1 MKPTLMHPTHTINTW
16 LEKEIALGSASPN
29 RIILAT
35 ASKDAIPSARVVA
48 IREINESGILFFTQ
62 RGTRKVRELNVNE
75 HVSAVLWLPLQ
86 QRQVTIEGIAK
97 PISNEENLQY
107 WQTMPHERQLR
118 FCAYAP
124 TSGQV
129 IESPTTLEDTF
140 QVITQR
146 YKDTTVPMSEFYCG
160 YRITPT
166 LINFYTLGSDSFS
179 EVKRYI
185 TIDDAWKEEI
195 ISP

>member
-1 MKPTLMHPTHTINTW
+1 MHPILTINAW
-16 LEKEIALGSASPN
+16 LENEISLGSASPN
-29 RIILAT
+29 RIIVAT

-48 IREINESGILFFTQ
+48 IREINENGVLFFTQ
-62 RGTRKVRELNVNE
+62 RGTRKVKELNENE

-97 PISNEENLQY
+97 PISDEENLQY

-129 IESPTTLEDTF
+129 IASPTLLEDNYSA
-140 QVITQR
+140 IGQR
-146 YKDTTVPMSEFYCG
+146 YKNTTVPMSEFYCG

-185 TIDDAWKEEI
+185 TIDGAWKEEI